1 MERRHAELLQ
11 KEMMLGLTKVE
22 QEELDDYE
30 REMSEAERVGMTQTQ
45 WGWM

>member
-1 MERRHAELLQ
+1 MEKRHAELLQ
-11 KEMMLGLTKVE
+11 KEMMLGLTKEE

-30 REMSEAERVGMTQTQ
+30 REMGEAERVGMAQTP